1 MEIKNKLKMLPTI
14 QENLASKV
22 QNSKIFR
29 EATLLDWKERM
40 VDIANGTARLYKE
53 AELFQTEIRAMKDN
67 SSQDPDLKRVKLN
80 VSSILSR

>member
-1 MEIKNKLKMLPTI
+1 M
-14 QENLASKV
+14 ASKV

-29 EATLLDWKERM
+29 EDNLRDWKERM

-53 AELFQTEIRAMKDN
+53 AELVQAEIRAMKDN
-67 SSQDPDLKRVKLN
+67 SSQQPDLKRVKLN